1 MSALTVHY
9 RVDYTAQQS
18 VPVQLGV
25 QVQAK
30 RDCALGSSASQLY
43 IMNSLGDVATVTA
56 AIVAWLAAD
65 LAIIT
70 TAHANQVANQ
80 AIQTAFQAA
89 LGSSLTFDVTL
100 P

>member
-1 MSALTVHY
+1 MSALVVHY
-9 RVDYTAQQS
+9 RVDYTAQDT
-18 VPVQLGV
+18 VPVKLGV

-30 RDCALGSSASQLY
+30 RDCKLGSSASAIY
-43 IMNSLGDVATVTA
+43 IMNSLGDVASVTA
-56 AIVAWLAAD
+56 SIVAWLAAD

-70 TAHANQVANQ
+70 TAHANQVANA

-89 LGSSLTFDVTL
+89 LGSALTFDVTL